1 MSGSKKGKNKIKKK
15 LEWNDICER
24 EKYILYLLII
34 DVQIGNEDIEK
45 IFAIRKFF
53 GHLFYWGS
61 NLNTIGFCQRCGDT
75 LPLIRNLK
83 IYLGFDLTV
92 SFVKMQMRP
101 RSSSTLY
108 IDVLTLFSSVFFCW
122 SIKWL
127 EKKLF

>member
-53 GHLFYWGS
+53 GHLFY
-61 NLNTIGFCQRCGDT
+61 
-75 LPLIRNLK
+75 
-83 IYLGFDLTV
+83 
-92 SFVKMQMRP
+92 
-101 RSSSTLY
+101 
-108 IDVLTLFSSVFFCW
+108 
-122 SIKWL
+122 
-127 EKKLF
+127 